1 MASLKVCSVSR
12 LAKYITDSSLTGLR
26 ANMFRSTFRG
36 YATEEK
42 PAVAPKEEGS
52 KPQPLPATV
61 EECHKQIEAL
71 TTELNTAKQQAKEL
85 EDKYKRALADG
96 ENVRRRMM
104 KQVEDAKSFAIQSFC
119 KDLLDVADTLAAA
132 AESVP
137 EGGEVAE
144 GGAAAGGGEGG
155 AGAALRSLHD
165 GVRLTRAQLAQVFS
179 RHGLIAVSPLRE
191 KFDPNLHEALFQQE
205 VEGAQTG
212 TVVAVSKVGYKLHER
227 CVRPALVG
235 VAK

>member
-1 MASLKVCSVSR
+1 MASLKVYSIGR
-12 LAKYITDSSLTGLR
+12 LAKYVTE
-26 ANMFRSTFRG
+26 STVKTMRG
-36 YATEEK
+36 NIYRTTNAAYSTEEK
-42 PAVAPKEEGS
+42 TAEKDS
-52 KPQPLPATV
+52 SDKLPASV

-71 TTELNTAKQQAKEL
+71 TNEVATLKDQVKDV

-96 ENVRRRMM
+96 ENVRRRMV

-119 KDLLDVADTLAAA
+119 KDLLDVADTLSIA

-137 EGGEVAE
+137 ESASDGD
-144 GGAAAGGGEGG
+144 
-155 AGAALRSLHD
+155 AALRSLRD
-165 GVRLTRAQLAQVFS
+165 GVKLTRAQLTQVFA
-179 RHGLIAVSPLRE
+179 RHGLVAVSPLRE

-205 VEGAQTG
+205 VEGAEPG

-235 VAK
+235 VAKGSSS

>member
-1 MASLKVCSVSR
+1 M
-12 LAKYITDSSLTGLR
+12 Y
-26 ANMFRSTFRG
+26 RSTSHC
-36 YATEEK
+36 YSTEEK
-42 PAVAPKEEGS
+42 EKKVEPE
-52 KPQPLPATV
+52 PATGDKRTSI
-61 EECHKQIEAL
+61 EECHKQIETL
-71 TTELNTAKQQAKEL
+71 TSDLNSIKQQIKDY

-119 KDLLDVADTLAAA
+119 KDLLDVADTLGTA

-137 EGGEVAE
+137 ETEVAE
-144 GGAAAGGGEGG
+144 GSNT
-155 AGAALRSLHD
+155 ALRSLHD
-165 GVRLTRAQLAQVFS
+165 GVRLTRAMLNQVFQ
-179 RHGLIAVSPLRE
+179 RHGLQVVSPLRE

-205 VEGAQTG
+205 VEGAESG

>member
-1 MASLKVCSVSR
+1 MASLNVYSVGR
-12 LAKYITDSSLTGLR
+12 LAKYVAGSPLRTLR
-26 ANMFRSTFRG
+26 ANVYRSAVCR
-36 YATEEK
+36 YSTEEK
-42 PAVAPKEEGS
+42 AAEPEADNK
-52 KPQPLPATV
+52 QLPGTV
-61 EECHKQIEAL
+61 EECHKHIESL
-71 TTELNTAKQQAKEL
+71 TAEVNTLRTQVKDF

-137 EGGEVAE
+137 ESEVSEGGGTE
-144 GGAAAGGGEGG
+144 GGAA
-155 AGAALRSLHD
+155 AALRSLHS
-165 GVRLTRAQLAQVFS
+165 GVRLTRAQLTQVFS
-179 RHGLIAVSPLRE
+179 RHGLVSVSPLRE

-205 VEGAQTG
+205 VEGAEAG

>member
-137 EGGEVAE
+137 EGG
-144 GGAAAGGGEGG
+144 GGGGG
-155 AGAALRSLHD
+155 RRGGGWGGGRRGRGAALAAR
-165 GVRLTRAQLAQVFS
+165 RRAPHA
-179 RHGLIAVSPLRE
+179 RAARAVSPLRE

>member
-1 MASLKVCSVSR
+1 MASLKVYSVGR
-12 LAKYITDSSLTGLR
+12 LAKYVTESSLKTLR
-26 ANMFRSTFRG
+26 ASVYRSTART
-36 YATEEK
+36 YSAEEK
-42 PAVAPKEEGS
+42 QAEPESELKHPS
-52 KPQPLPATV
+52 SI
-61 EECHKQIEAL
+61 EECHKQIESL
-71 TTELNTAKQQAKEL
+71 SGELNTLKQQAKEF

-137 EGGEVAE
+137 ESEVSEGGGSE
-144 GGAAAGGGEGG
+144 GGAA
-155 AGAALRSLHD
+155 AALRSLHD
-165 GVRLTRAQLAQVFS
+165 GVRLTRAQLTQVFS
-179 RHGLIAVSPLRE
+179 RHGLVSVSPLRE

-205 VEGAQTG
+205 VEGAEAG

>member
-1 MASLKVCSVSR
+1 MASLKVYSLGR
-12 LAKYITDSSLTGLR
+12 LAKYITESPFRTLR
-26 ANMFRSTFRG
+26 ANLYSSSRSTVRA
-36 YATEEK
+36 YSTEEK
-42 PAVAPKEEGS
+42 AAES
-52 KPQPLPATV
+52 KDDSKLPATI
-61 EECHKQIEAL
+61 EECHKQIEVL
-71 TTELNTAKQQAKEL
+71 TNELNTVKQQAKDF
-85 EDKYKRALADG
+85 EDKYRRALADG

-137 EGGEVAE
+137 EREVAE
-144 GGAAAGGGEGG
+144 GAGSE
-155 AGAALRSLHD
+155 ALRSLHD
-165 GVRLTRAQLAQVFS
+165 GVRLTRAQLTQVFS
-179 RHGLIAVSPLRE
+179 RHGLVAVSPLRE

-205 VEGAQTG
+205 VEGAESG
-212 TVVAVSKVGYKLHER
+212 SVVAVSKVGYKLHER

>member
-1 MASLKVCSVSR
+1 MFKTNSKIKKINKETKKVSPSVRTYS
-12 LAKYITDSSLTGLR
+12 
-26 ANMFRSTFRG
+26 
-36 YATEEK
+36 TEEK
-42 PAVAPKEEGS
+42 AKEADSNGD
-52 KPQPLPATV
+52 KNLPSTI
-61 EECHKQIEAL
+61 EECHKQIESL
-71 TTELNTAKQQAKEL
+71 TNEVNTLKQQVKDFD
-85 EDKYKRALADG
+85 DKYKRALADG

-137 EGGEVAE
+137 ESEVSEGGGTE
-144 GGAAAGGGEGG
+144 GGAS
-155 AGAALRSLHD
+155 AALRSLHD
-165 GVRLTRAQLAQVFS
+165 GVRLTRAQLTQVFA
-179 RHGLIAVSPLRE
+179 RHGLVAVSPLRE

-205 VEGAQTG
+205 VEGAESG
-212 TVVAVSKVGYKLHER
+212 TVVTVSKLGYKLHDR

>member
-1 MASLKVCSVSR
+1 MASLNVYSVGR
-12 LAKYITDSSLTGLR
+12 LAKYVAGSPLRTLR
-26 ANMFRSTFRG
+26 ANVYRSAVCR
-36 YATEEK
+36 YSTEEK
-42 PAVAPKEEGS
+42 ASAEPEVDNK
-52 KPQPLPATV
+52 QLPGTV
-61 EECHKQIEAL
+61 EECHKHIESL
-71 TTELNTAKQQAKEL
+71 TAEVNTLRTQVKDF

-119 KDLLDVADTLAAA
+119 KDLLDAHARTAHAGTDSQAHARTAHAGTDSQAHARTAHAGTDSQVADTLAAA
-132 AESVP
+132 AE
-137 EGGEVAE
+137 G
-144 GGAAAGGGEGG
+144 
-155 AGAALRSLHD
+155 
-165 GVRLTRAQLAQVFS
+165 VFS
-179 RHGLIAVSPLRE
+179 RHGLVSVSPLRE

-205 VEGAQTG
+205 VEGAEAG

>member
-1 MASLKVCSVSR
+1 MASLKVFSVGR
-12 LAKYITDSSLTGLR
+12 LAKYVTDSSLRTLKTNIYR
-26 ANMFRSTFRG
+26 TTVCKYS
-36 YATEEK
+36 TEEK
-42 PAVAPKEEGS
+42 TAESDASDKN
-52 KPQPLPATV
+52 LPASI
-61 EECHKQIEAL
+61 EECHKQIETL
-71 TTELNTAKQQAKEL
+71 TSEVGTLKNHLKEY

-96 ENVRRRMM
+96 ENVRRRML

-119 KDLLDVADTLAAA
+119 KDLLDVADTLSAA

-137 EGGEVAE
+137 EGVE
-144 GGAAAGGGEGG
+144 GEG
-155 AGAALRSLHD
+155 APAALRSLRD
-165 GVRLTRAQLAQVFS
+165 GLRLTRAQLTQVFS

-205 VEGAQTG
+205 VEGAEPG

-235 VAK
+235 VAKGSS

>member
-1 MASLKVCSVSR
+1 MASLKVYSVGR
-12 LAKYITDSSLTGLR
+12 LTKYITESSFRTLR
-26 ANMFRSTFRG
+26 GSVYSSTSRT
-36 YATEEK
+36 YSTEEK
-42 PAVAPKEEGS
+42 AAEPKDES
-52 KPQPLPATV
+52 KLPATV
-61 EECHKQIEAL
+61 EECHKQLESL
-71 TTELNTAKQQAKEL
+71 TNELNTVKQQAKDF

-137 EGGEVAE
+137 EREVAE
-144 GGAAAGGGEGG
+144 GGGGE
-155 AGAALRSLHD
+155 ALRSLHD

-179 RHGLIAVSPLRE
+179 RHGLVAVSPLRE

-205 VEGAQTG
+205 VEGAQAG